1 VGDLLHSGLIV
12 PLASFVMV
20 VLIVA
25 IISLRKMREK
35 ELEAHRELR
44 IREIEHERKMKEMD
58 IEKARLEL
66 EKAKVTKNA

>member
-1 VGDLLHSGLIV
+1 MWNDAGIIV
-12 PLASFVMV
+12 PLAAFVMV
-20 VLIVA
+20 ILIVA
-25 IISLRKMREK
+25 ILSVRKMRDK

-44 IREIEHERKMKEMD
+44 MREMEHEQRMRQME